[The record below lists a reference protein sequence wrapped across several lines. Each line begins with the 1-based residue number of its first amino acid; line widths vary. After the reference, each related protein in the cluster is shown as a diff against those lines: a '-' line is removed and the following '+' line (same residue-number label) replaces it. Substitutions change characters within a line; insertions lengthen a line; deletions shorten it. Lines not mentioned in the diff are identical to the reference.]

1 VEKRRQEAKKMA
13 ASSCPASAHG
23 CAEKYQKLDEI
34 LQEYKGVQG
43 GLIPV
48 LHQAQ
53 LLFGYL
59 PHDVLVRI
67 AEELDL
73 PLSEIYGV
81 SSFYSFFSLKPRGKY
96 TVSVCMGT
104 ACYVKGAPALLEKIK
119 ETLQVED
126 GETTKD
132 GLFTLDTTR
141 CVGACGLA
149 PVLTIGDD
157 VYGRVTPDKVP
168 EIFERYR
175 QE

>member
-1 VEKRRQEAKKMA
+1 
-13 ASSCPASAHG
+13 
-23 CAEKYQKLDEI
+23 
-34 LQEYKGVQG
+34 
-43 GLIPV
+43 
-48 LHQAQ
+48 
-53 LLFGYL
+53 
-59 PHDVLVRI
+59 
-67 AEELDL
+67 
-73 PLSEIYGV
+73 
-81 SSFYSFFSLKPRGKY
+81 
-96 TVSVCMGT
+96 MGT

>member
-1 VEKRRQEAKKMA
+1 MA
-13 ASSCPASAHG
+13 ASSCPASANG
-23 CAEKYQKLDEI
+23 YAEKHRQLEEI
-34 LQEYKGVQG
+34 LKEYKGVPG

-48 LHQAQ
+48 LHQTQ

-81 SSFYSFFSLKPRGKY
+81 CSFYSFFSLKPRGKY
-96 TVSVCMGT
+96 TVNVCMGT

-119 ETLQVED
+119 ETLQIED

-157 VYGRVTPDKVP
+157 VYGRLTPEKVP
-168 EIFERYR
+168 EILDRYR
-175 QE
+175 Q

>member
-1 VEKRRQEAKKMA
+1 M
-13 ASSCPASAHG
+13 
-23 CAEKYQKLDEI
+23 
-34 LQEYKGVQG
+34 
-43 GLIPV
+43 
-48 LHQAQ
+48 
-53 LLFGYL
+53 
-59 PHDVLVRI
+59 PHDVQVRI

-73 PLSEIYGV
+73 PLSEVYGV

-119 ETLQVED
+119 ETLRIED
-126 GETTKD
+126 GETTED

-157 VYGRVTPDKVP
+157 VYGRLTPEKVP
-168 EIFERYR
+168 EILERYR
-175 QE
+175 Q

>member
-1 VEKRRQEAKKMA
+1 MA
-13 ASSCPASAHG
+13 ASSCPAAAHG

-67 AEELDL
+67 AEELGL

>member
-1 VEKRRQEAKKMA
+1 MGGKKATGGKNMT
-13 ASSCPASAHG
+13 ASSCRASAHG
-23 CAEKYQKLDEI
+23 CDGKYRKLEEI
-34 LQEYKGVQG
+34 LQEYKGVPG
-43 GLIPV
+43 ALIPV

-59 PHDVLVRI
+59 PHDVQVRI

-73 PLSEIYGV
+73 PLSEVYGV

-104 ACYVKGAPALLEKIK
+104 ACYVKGAPALLEKIR
-119 ETLQVED
+119 ETLQIED
-126 GETTKD
+126 GETTED

-157 VYGRVTPDKVP
+157 VYGRLTPEKVP
-168 EIFERYR
+168 EILERYR
-175 QE
+175 Q

>member
-1 VEKRRQEAKKMA
+1 MA

-81 SSFYSFFSLKPRGKY
+81 SSFYSFSR
-96 TVSVCMGT
+96 
-104 ACYVKGAPALLEKIK
+104 
-119 ETLQVED
+119 
-126 GETTKD
+126 
-132 GLFTLDTTR
+132 
-141 CVGACGLA
+141 
-149 PVLTIGDD
+149 
-157 VYGRVTPDKVP
+157 
-168 EIFERYR
+168 
-175 QE
+175 

>member
-1 VEKRRQEAKKMA
+1 MA
-13 ASSCPASAHG
+13 ASSCRAASGG
-23 CAEKYQKLDEI
+23 CAGKYRKLDEI
-34 LQEYKGVQG
+34 LQKYKGVPG
-43 GLIPV
+43 ALIPV

-59 PHDVLVRI
+59 PHDVQVRI

-73 PLSEIYGV
+73 PLSEVYGV

-119 ETLQVED
+119 ETLRIED
-126 GETTKD
+126 GETTED

-157 VYGRVTPDKVP
+157 VYGRLTPEKVP
-168 EIFERYR
+168 EILERYR
-175 QE
+175 R